1 MREALLSNHF
11 VDTCNRKIFKKI
23 NQYNEREFEDK
34 TQAVPCR
41 KVYKTQVVKN
51 SSNEDIVSTV
61 TIYTFTKIGDKDNI
75 DGKDVLQITEWK
87 SLYDNTVV
95 GYKVLI

>member
-1 MREALLSNHF
+1 MREALLSTHF
-11 VDTCNRKIFKKI
+11 VDTCSRKIFKKI
-23 NQYNEREFEDK
+23 NQYNEREFEDE
-34 TQAVPCR
+34 TQIVPCR

-61 TIYTFTKIGDKDNI
+61 TVYTFTKIGDKDNI

>member
-1 MREALLSNHF
+1 MREALLNSHF
-11 VDTCNRKIFKKI
+11 TDTAERKIFKKT
-23 NQYNEREFEDK
+23 NQYNEREFDDVSEIIR
-34 TQAVPCR
+34 CR

-51 SSNEDIVSTV
+51 ANNEDIISTV

-87 SLYDNTVV
+87 SLLDNKVV

>member
-11 VDTCNRKIFKKI
+11 VDTCSRKIFKKI
-23 NQYNEREFEDK
+23 NQYNEREFEDE

-51 SSNEDIVSTV
+51 SSNEDIVSTI
-61 TIYTFTKIGDKDNI
+61 TIYTFTKVGDKDNI

>member
-11 VDTCNRKIFKKI
+11 VDTCSRKIFKKI
-23 NQYNEREFEDK
+23 NQYNEREFEDE
-34 TQAVPCR
+34 TQTVPCR

-61 TIYTFTKIGDKDNI
+61 TIYTFTKVGDKDNI

>member
-1 MREALLSNHF
+1 MREALLSTHF
-11 VDTCNRKIFKKI
+11 VDTCKRKVFKKI
-23 NQYNEREFEDK
+23 NQYNEREFESEV
-34 TQAVPCR
+34 QIIHCR

-75 DGKDVLQITEWK
+75 DGKDVLQINEWK
-87 SLYDNTVV
+87 TLYDNTVV

>member
-1 MREALLSNHF
+1 MREALLSTHF
-11 VDTCNRKIFKKI
+11 VDTFSRKIFKQI
-23 NQYNEREFEDK
+23 NQYNEREFEEEIQ
-34 TQAVPCR
+34 TIPCR
-41 KVYKTQVVKN
+41 KVYKTQVIKN
-51 SSNEDIVSTV
+51 ANNEDIVSTV